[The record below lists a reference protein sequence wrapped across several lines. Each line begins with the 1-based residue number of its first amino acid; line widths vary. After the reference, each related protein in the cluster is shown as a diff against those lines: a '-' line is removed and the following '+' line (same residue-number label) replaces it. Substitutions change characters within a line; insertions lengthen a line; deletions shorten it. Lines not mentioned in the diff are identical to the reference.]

1 MNTFSESWHRVRGVT
16 VRLRP
21 QVQAHRQWFRGE
33 LWFVIRE
40 PFNNQF
46 FRLRASAHAFVQRL
60 DGTRTVQEA
69 WEETL
74 ADDPEDA
81 PGQQDVIELLARLY
95 TANLIFTD
103 LPADTAALF
112 QQHQKRRQRETISKW
127 LGAMFAKF
135 PLWDPDDFLRRVLPV
150 VGPLFSKWGAVAWV
164 VAVLLGLKG
173 VVENRDAVVA
183 EAGAALTPENL
194 LWLYAATFG
203 IKLLHEFGH
212 AILCRKF
219 GGEVHTFGVMLM
231 VFTPMPYV
239 DASSAWSFR
248 ERWQRIFVGAGGMI
262 VEVFI
267 AGLAAI
273 FWAAS
278 GPGLLHTL
286 AFNIMFSASVSTLLF
301 NLNPLLRFDGYYM
314 LMDWLRLPNLAQRS
328 LGLIRHL
335 AEKHLFGLKREKPPA
350 HSPRERRWLIGYG
363 FSSFVY
369 RIALSVSIIL
379 FVATQFPV
387 VGMALAGICLLGWVI
402 VPLGRFLG
410 YLASSPKL
418 ARVRPRA
425 WAVTGGITAA
435 LILVLGVIPMPSNL
449 RAPGIVQAEE
459 YTLVATANAG
469 FVEKVLTPSGTEVK
483 AGQPLLQLADPE
495 LAFEVRT
502 VEAQLSEAVARQRQ
516 AISRAG
522 QNQRAIDG
530 VLEALRLRQA
540 DLGRRQR
547 ELTVVAAHDGLWVAP
562 RASDFLGRWFPRGT
576 VLGEVVNPKKFTFIA
591 RIPTRDGLQLV
602 SGGLRGARV
611 RLLGQ
616 PAKPMSVADLRII
629 QATAEVDDSDRGRG
643 SNEGDKAAPA
653 PTFELRS
660 HLVPGADAPKL
671 LHGQTGVMRLATP
684 WEPLLQQWGR
694 RLRQLFQKSSSA
706 TA

>member
-21 QVQAHRQWFRGE
+21 QVQAHRQWFRGQ
-33 LWFVIRE
+33 LWFVVRE
-40 PFNNQF
+40 PFNNEF

-74 ADDPEDA
+74 ANDPEDA

-95 TANLIFTD
+95 AANLIFTD

-112 QQHQKRRQRETISKW
+112 QRHRKRRRQETISKL
-127 LGAMFAKF
+127 LGAMFARF

-150 VGPLFSKWGAVAWV
+150 VGPLFGRLGAVVWMAV
-164 VAVLLGLKG
+164 VLLGLKG
-173 VVENRDAVVA
+173 VVENRGAVLA
-183 EAGAALTPENL
+183 EAGRALTPENL
-194 LWLYAATFG
+194 LWLYLATLG

-212 AILCRKF
+212 GILCRKF

-239 DASSAWSFR
+239 DATSAWSFR
-248 ERWQRIFVGAGGMI
+248 ERWQRVAVGAGGMI

-267 AGLAAI
+267 AGWAAI

-286 AFNIMFSASVSTLLF
+286 AFNVMFSASVSTLLF

-314 LMDWLRLPNLAQRS
+314 LMDGLHLPNLSQRS

-335 AEKHLFGLKREKPPA
+335 AEKKLFGLRREKPPVLQLGEA
-350 HSPRERRWLIGYG
+350 RWLIGYG
-363 FSSFVY
+363 VASFVY
-369 RIALSVSIIL
+369 RIVLSVSIIL

-387 VGMALAGICLLGWVI
+387 IGMFLAGVCVAGWVI
-402 VPLGRFLG
+402 APIWRFIV
-410 YLASSPKL
+410 YIATSPKL

-425 WAVTGGITAA
+425 CGVTLGTAA
-435 LILVLGVIPMPSNL
+435 ALAFVLGVLPMPADL

-469 FVEKVLTPSGTEVK
+469 FVEKVLATSGAEVK

-495 LAFEVRT
+495 LAFEIRQ
-502 VEAQLSEAVARQRQ
+502 VEAQLEEAAARQRQ
-516 AISRAG
+516 AVSKGG
-522 QNQRAIDG
+522 QNQRAIESAL
-530 VLEALRLRQA
+530 VALRLRQA
-540 DLGRRQR
+540 DLARRQR
-547 ELTVVAAHDGLWVAP
+547 ELTVAAAHDGLWVAP
-562 RASDFLGRWFPRGT
+562 RSADFLGRWFPRGT
-576 VLGEVVNPKKFTFIA
+576 VLGEVVNPRKFTFIA

-602 SGGLRGARV
+602 SGGLSGARV

-616 PAKPMSVADLRII
+616 PAHPMEVVDLRIV
-629 QATAEVDDSDRGRG
+629 QATAETDEAARGR
-643 SNEGDKAAPA
+643 NEGEPTSAAPS

-660 HLVPGADAPKL
+660 NLVPGADPPRL
-671 LHGQTGVMRLATP
+671 LHGQTGVMRLSIP
-684 WEPLLQQWGR
+684 WEPLLQQWSR
-694 RLRQLFQKSSSA
+694 RVRQMLQKTTSRSS
-706 TA
+706 

>member
-21 QVQAHRQWFRGE
+21 QVEAHRQWFRGE

-46 FRLRASAHAFVQRL
+46 FRLRAAAHAFVQRL

-95 TANLIFTD
+95 AANLIFTD
-103 LPADTAALF
+103 LPADTAALY
-112 QQHQKRRQRETISKW
+112 QRHKKRRHRETVSKW
-127 LGAMFAKF
+127 MGMMFARF

-150 VGPLFSKWGAVAWV
+150 VGPLFSRWGAVVWLI
-164 VAVLLGLKG
+164 AVGLGLKG
-173 VVENRDAVVA
+173 VVENRDALVG
-183 EAGAALTPENL
+183 EAGTALTPENL
-194 LWLYAATFG
+194 LWLYAATFA

-239 DASSAWSFR
+239 DATSAWSFR
-248 ERWQRIFVGAGGMI
+248 ERWQRVLVGAGGMI

-267 AGLAAI
+267 AGLAAM
-273 FWAAS
+273 FWASS
-278 GPGLLHTL
+278 GPGPLHTL
-286 AFNIMFSASVSTLLF
+286 AFNVMFSASVSTLLF

-350 HSPRERRWLIGYG
+350 HHPREARWLVGYG
-363 FSSFVY
+363 VTSFFY
-369 RIALSVSIIL
+369 RIALSASIIL

-387 VGMALAGICLLGWVI
+387 VGMALAGVCFFGWV
-402 VPLGRFLG
+402 VAPMAKFVG

-425 WAVTGGITAA
+425 WGVSLGIVAA
-435 LILVLGVIPMPSNL
+435 LALVLGVIPMPANL

-469 FVEKVLTPSGTEVK
+469 FVEKVLAPSGTGVK

-502 VEAQLSEAVARQRQ
+502 VEAQLAEATARQRQ
-516 AISRAG
+516 AMTRAG
-522 QNQRAIDG
+522 QNQRSLDG
-530 VLEALRLRQA
+530 VLEALRLREA
-540 DLGRRQR
+540 DVRRRQR
-547 ELTVVAAHDGLWVAP
+547 ELTVVATHDGLWVAP
-562 RASDFLGRWFPRGT
+562 RVSDFVGRWFPRGT
-576 VLGEVVNPKKFTFIA
+576 VLGEVVNGAKFTFIA

-602 SGGLRGARV
+602 SGGLREARV

-616 PAKPMSVADLRII
+616 PSKPMGVADLRII
-629 QATAEVDDSDRGRG
+629 QATAETDESARGRNG
-643 SNEGDKAAPA
+643 NEADQAAPV

-660 HLVPGADAPKL
+660 NLVPSADAPTL
-671 LHGQTGVMRLATP
+671 LHGQTGVMRLSVP
-684 WEPLLQQWGR
+684 WEPLLQQWSR
-694 RLRQLFQKSSSA
+694 RVRQVFQKTSGGA
-706 TA
+706 A